1 MFNNKKEE
9 ILQKSALLFR
19 QISNTLDTK
28 TEHIDNIRYY
38 EDFFFGGANLEENN
52 VYIVEIKTQNPNIKA
67 DKKEKNSKED
77 LNTETNLQIG
87 DNYELE
93 LTTYEIYDE
102 NQNLIAVVDTDGNV
116 SFSDEYLTNLENLPP
131 EYYAMLDLSAAEFSL
146 QEMTEKDIKL
156 SNKYIEKY
164 E

>member
-52 VYIVEIKTQNPNIKA
+52 V
-67 DKKEKNSKED
+67 
-77 LNTETNLQIG
+77 
-87 DNYELE
+87 
-93 LTTYEIYDE
+93 
-102 NQNLIAVVDTDGNV
+102 
-116 SFSDEYLTNLENLPP
+116 
-131 EYYAMLDLSAAEFSL
+131 
-146 QEMTEKDIKL
+146 
-156 SNKYIEKY
+156 
-164 E
+164 